1 MDFSQLNF
9 LAILIAALSTF
20 FVGGLWYSPLLFAKP
35 WMKENKLSDEDLKE
49 GNYFKIYGV
58 TFLLALVIAI
68 NLSMFYGTEID
79 GAMGAFYGFLTGF
92 GWVSMSVATTYLFE
106 RKSLKL
112 ILINCGY
119 HVVTY
124 TIVGFIV
131 GVWH

>member
-20 FVGGLWYSPLLFAKP
+20 FVGGLWYSPLLFAKV
-35 WMKENKLSDEDLKE
+35 WMKENKLSDEDLKG

-58 TFLLALVIAI
+58 TFLLALVIAT

-79 GAMGAFYGFLTGF
+79 GVMGAFYGFLTGF

-124 TIVGFIV
+124 TMVGFIV